1 MNEVEKQVEVQPMFG
16 KLLALKSLVTP
27 EPPRSE
33 HAEVEHAHWDAA
45 SRTWQPHPQP
55 TTEER
60 AA

>member
-1 MNEVEKQVEVQPMFG
+1 MFG

-45 SRTWQPHPQP
+45 TRTWQPHPQP
-55 TTEER
+55 TAQER